1 MYRHIREQQLEHQLE
16 KDVRRFRQKLLET
29 RPELGR
35 SDLQSYIAE
44 FTERRR
50 LELMSLAPA
59 E

>member
-1 MYRHIREQQLEHQLE
+1 MNRHVREAQLEHQLE
-16 KDVRRFRQKLLET
+16 KEVRRFRQKLLES

-44 FTERRR
+44 FTERKR

>member
-1 MYRHIREQQLEHQLE
+1 MNRHIREAQLEHQLE
-16 KDVRRFRQKLLET
+16 KEVRRFRQKLLES

-44 FTERRR
+44 LTERKR
-50 LELMSLAPA
+50 LELMTLAPA

>member
-1 MYRHIREQQLEHQLE
+1 MNRHIREAQLEHQLE
-16 KDVRRFRQKLLET
+16 KEVRRFRQKLLES

-44 FTERRR
+44 FTERKR
-50 LELMSLAPA
+50 LELMSLAPV

>member
-1 MYRHIREQQLEHQLE
+1 MNRHIREAQLEHQLE
-16 KDVRRFRQKLLET
+16 KEVRRFRQKLLES

-44 FTERRR
+44 FTERKR
-50 LELMSLAPA
+50 LELMTLAPA